1 MYVPQIVKTD
11 VRCPK
16 WRKAYL
22 EQLHEIMQVE
32 SIWLFG
38 SRIRG
43 DATEESDLDV
53 AVVSHEFDADYL
65 EAYGKANG
73 VFWHFD
79 IPCNIEVHGLG
90 VKDFQNGGP
99 LVEEIQ
105 RYGIQIH

>member
-1 MYVPQIVKTD
+1 MAFKQNDLTE
-11 VRCPK
+11 
-16 WRKAYL
+16 WGKAYL
-22 EQLHEIMQVE
+22 ERLHEIMQVE

-79 IPCNIEVHGLG
+79 IPCDIEIHGLG

-105 RYGIQIH
+105 RYGIKIN